1 MKYYLKKSAG
11 RSCFV
16 CRGDTVTEV
25 NSCFL
30 NLSGF
35 SENEI
40 LGKTL
45 MEIGGLIRV
54 DSQICLK
61 DITGQQCCYM
71 FTKWHEPREVA
82 ITCENLPGGKDKA
95 YYVKEEFNSRIED
108 VFPYLSR
115 DMTYNEIGMA
125 IFSSDGILLNANS
138 KYLNL
143 WGGSH
148 IKKED
153 IIGKNIKEI
162 FSGYCE
168 NYVKDVFYNMV
179 KECRPFCKRE
189 LRFEQPDGMVSYWD
203 ITFAPVNIS
212 GKLKYVVNK
221 TMDVTEKVSNRMLV
235 EKQQQE
241 IEAIIQNMSDG
252 VFIADKEN
260 KIFLVNSGAK
270 EFFCC
275 PDSIRNVID
284 TFKDTRYFDQDGN
297 LIDFENF
304 MSSRVLKGE
313 RVKETR
319 IKAQRPDGIFY
330 YSVSGSPLYDSNGNV
345 EKAVLCTRDITDRVN
360 KDNLLR
366 HQKEKLEIIV
376 EEMSD
381 AIFTFDKDG
390 NLINANKSS
399 VDNMFFL
406 QKMLEQADFYL
417 ANGNLIPKKNVS
429 IIQLLKCEK
438 FSNIRVNIKINE
450 SIINVEANYTPIFDK
465 RGNFDSGVLLIRDIT
480 DRVKNE
486 EAQFLKTQYDMLS
499 RMIENLEIGLLRYS
513 YPEMKVLDM
522 NYKVTAF
529 MNQGHSGFNM
539 IGDFITA
546 EDNFKLLKLIH
557 KAVRDNGGSYI
568 YSLKK
573 FAGLEDKFFKL
584 IFQPVPGIN
593 NIAAEVIIIVIDI
606 TDEIKEKNKMQE
618 ALKVQDQ
625 IFANVSHELKT
636 PLNAIFSTN
645 QLMEFYLRNNSLESN
660 REKLNR
666 NIEIIRR
673 NCYRFTKLINNITD
687 LTKIDSGFF
696 ELNIRNENIIG
707 IVRGIIK
714 TISEYIRNKGI
725 TIDFEADTDEIMIAC
740 DPVMIERIILN
751 LISNAI
757 KFSDTENKICVKIS
771 DKGGLVEILIKDKG
785 IGIDQKHLEFIF
797 KRFHQVDKS
806 LYRNSEGCGIGLCI
820 VKSLVEMHGGKIS
833 VKSKVGKGSIFKIEL
848 PVRLIDQP
856 KESRQAIILNN
867 EAEMVNIEFSDIYN
881 LI

>member
-45 MEIGGLIRV
+45 MEIDGLIRV

-82 ITCENLPGGKDKA
+82 ITCGNLPGGKDKA
-95 YYVKEEFNSRIED
+95 YYIKEKFNSRLED
-108 VFPYLSR
+108 VLPYLSR
-115 DMTYNEIGMA
+115 DMMYNEIGMA

-148 IKKED
+148 VKKED
-153 IIGKNIKEI
+153 IISENIKEI

-168 NYVKDVFYNMV
+168 NYVKGVFYNMV
-179 KECRPFCKRE
+179 KDCRPFCKRE
-189 LRFEQPDGMVSYWD
+189 LRFEQPDGVVSYWD

-235 EKQQQE
+235 EKQKRE
-241 IEAIIQNMSDG
+241 MEAIIQNMSDG
-252 VFIADKEN
+252 VFIVDK
-260 KIFLVNSGAK
+260 KYRFFLVNNGAK
-270 EFFCC
+270 EFFYC
-275 PDSIRNVID
+275 PDPARNVVD
-284 TFKDTRYFDQDGN
+284 TFKDTQYYDQDDN
-297 LIDFENF
+297 LIDFDNF
-304 MSSRVLKGE
+304 VPKRVLKGE

-319 IKAQRPDGIFY
+319 IKIQRPDGIFY
-330 YSVSGSPLYDSNGNV
+330 YSVSGSPLYDNNGNV

-366 HQKEKLEIIV
+366 QQKEQLEIIV
-376 EEMSD
+376 EDMSD

-390 NLINANKSS
+390 SLMNANRSCM
-399 VDNMFFL
+399 DNIFFL
-406 QKMLEQADFYL
+406 MEMIGQADFYFSD
-417 ANGNLIPKKNVS
+417 GNLIPKEKISVNELFNCS
-429 IIQLLKCEK
+429 K
-438 FSNIRVNIKINE
+438 FSNKRVDIKING
-450 SIINVEANYTPIFDK
+450 SVINVEINYTPLFDK
-465 RGNFDSGVLLIRDIT
+465 EGDLYAGVLLIRDIT
-480 DRVKNE
+480 DRIKNE
-486 EAQFLKTQYDMLS
+486 EAKFLKTQYDMLN

-513 YPEMKVLDM
+513 YPELKIKDM
-522 NYKVTAF
+522 NNKIYALIKQSNPEYKLK
-529 MNQGHSGFNM
+529 
-539 IGDFITA
+539 
-546 EDNFKLLKLIH
+546 DNFLPAGDERKFPAIIYRLMKE
-557 KAVRDNGGSYI
+557 NGGSYI
-568 YSLKK
+568 YNLKNY
-573 FAGLEDKFFKL
+573 AGFEDKYFKL
-584 IFQPVPGIN
+584 IFQPVLGIN
-593 NIAAEVIIIVIDI
+593 NIATEILIIVIDI
-606 TDEIKEKNKMQE
+606 TEEIKEKNKMQE

-725 TIDFEADTDEIMIAC
+725 TIDFEADADEIMIAC

-757 KFSDTENKICVKIS
+757 KFSDTENKICVKIA

-785 IGIDQKHLEFIF
+785 IGIDKKHLEFIF

-856 KESRQAIILNN
+856 KENRQANILNN